1 MNLSKKIDFRAFDLN
16 YFIRERDFFM
26 QNYCRHLYDDTTD
39 GYIHLIK
46 INKDRTI
53 KVYNTTNAALK
64 EVVEEFNGH
73 KNVYM
78 TPNTTYK
85 PQRAVNNIRQFR
97 ALYIDLDGID
107 GDKHYVFYQIFELA
121 ELEIIPKPTMIVDS
135 GGGLHIYWRIKNAPY
150 RALHTWQELE
160 DMLYHK
166 LKEYGAD
173 IKATDG
179 ARVLRIPGTINTK
192 NNELCRVLYQDDELE
207 YSMYDLR
214 EKYLNYK
221 HKKQIAKAIK
231 ENKKIITNSFF
242 NSYSLHITRAED
254 LEMLCKLRNYDVKG
268 YRNMILHCYAYWIG
282 IYERNSETLAERV
295 NILNNKFK
303 EPAKDTEVNAILRC
317 IPKAIDKFIAYEQG
331 IRSGQDKR
339 VTKGMRDKGG
349 YWYKN
354 ETLIERL
361 ELTEAEQ
368 KHMKTIIG
376 IRVKYDRNN
385 NRRTP
390 RNENGLTSREQ
401 KKQET
406 IKHIKELKKKG
417 LSQRKVSNESG
428 YSIALVKRYWNI

>member
-1 MNLSKKIDFRAFDLN
+1 
-16 YFIRERDFFM
+16 
-26 QNYCRHLYDDTTD
+26 
-39 GYIHLIK
+39 
-46 INKDRTI
+46 
-53 KVYNTTNAALK
+53 
-64 EVVEEFNGH
+64 
-73 KNVYM
+73 
-78 TPNTTYK
+78 
-85 PQRAVNNIRQFR
+85 
-97 ALYIDLDGID
+97 
-107 GDKHYVFYQIFELA
+107 
-121 ELEIIPKPTMIVDS
+121 
-135 GGGLHIYWRIKNAPY
+135 
-150 RALHTWQELE
+150 
-160 DMLYHK
+160 
-166 LKEYGAD
+166 
-173 IKATDG
+173 
-179 ARVLRIPGTINTK
+179 
-192 NNELCRVLYQDDELE
+192 
-207 YSMYDLR
+207 
-214 EKYLNYK
+214 
-221 HKKQIAKAIK
+221 
-231 ENKKIITNSFF
+231 
-242 NSYSLHITRAED
+242 
-254 LEMLCKLRNYDVKG
+254 MLCKLRNYDVKG